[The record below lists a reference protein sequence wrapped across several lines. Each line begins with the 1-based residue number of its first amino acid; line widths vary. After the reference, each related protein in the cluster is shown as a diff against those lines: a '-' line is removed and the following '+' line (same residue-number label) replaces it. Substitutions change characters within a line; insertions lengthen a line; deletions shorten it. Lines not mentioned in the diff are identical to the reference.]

1 MIGNMLL
8 PIRGRFTKFIHPNR
22 NIRLSGCYVD
32 SLTVQTY
39 FADLVQLYTTIK
51 NLDLVSHLSLH
62 VVLLEHDR
70 YNGSDLVQ
78 NMNLDLHVVDVLDC
92 ILVINIIQTTSF
104 VSLKY
109 KWIMMEQ
116 HGRVDLFILLLCNIL
131 LTYSLNLSNL
141 HYGFQW
147 MSILSLFP

>member
-1 MIGNMLL
+1 MSISYYIPIHRNDSNLYQISVMIGNMLL

-39 FADLVQLYTTIK
+39 FADLVQLYITIK

-62 VVLLEHDR
+62 VVLLEYDR

-78 NMNLDLHVVDVLDC
+78 NMILDLHVVDVLDC
-92 ILVINIIQTTSF
+92 ILVINI
-104 VSLKY
+104 
-109 KWIMMEQ
+109 
-116 HGRVDLFILLLCNIL
+116 G
-131 LTYSLNLSNL
+131 
-141 HYGFQW
+141 
-147 MSILSLFP
+147 